1 MSKKFLAIT
10 LGILTA
16 VGGFVDIGDLVESGV
31 VGARYGMA
39 LVWVTALGVLGICL
53 YADMSGRIVA
63 VSGRPVFDLIRERL
77 GPRMALLNLVGSF
90 LITLLT
96 VSAEIGGVALAIELA
111 SGVDRLIWV
120 LPIGVL
126 VWLVVWKV
134 GFEKMETGFGIGG
147 LAIAVFAVAV
157 FFLHPDWSSL
167 GAQIAGIAPPPDQ
180 ALPTYAYHAVA
191 LFASAMTPYE
201 VFFFSSGGVEEGW
214 TVKDLPVQ
222 RANVLLGFPLGG
234 LLALGVMACAAVVLF
249 PAGVDVS
256 QLSQI
261 VLPVTLALG
270 TAGLVIVLIGIFAAT
285 FGAALETGLSSGY
298 MLAQYFGWE
307 WGKRRRPRDAARFH
321 VAVAGG
327 LLLAVIVVQTGIDP
341 VGLTEI
347 SLIFS
352 AVALPL
358 TYLPVLIVAND
369 REYLGEHANKRFS
382 NVVGFAMLVVI
393 AVAAVVA
400 IPLMIFTGAGQ

>member
-1 MSKKFLAIT
+1 MSKKLLAVT

-39 LVWVTALGVLGICL
+39 MVWVTVLGVLGICV

-77 GPRMALLNLVGSF
+77 GPRMALLNLAGSF

-96 VSAEIGGVALAIELA
+96 VCAEIGGVAIAVELA
-111 SGVDRLIWV
+111 SGVDRLVWV

-126 VWLVVWKV
+126 VWLVVWRV
-134 GFEKMETGFGIGG
+134 GFERMETGFGLAG
-147 LAIAVFAVAV
+147 LAIGVFAVAI
-157 FFLHPDWSSL
+157 FLLHPDWSSL
-167 GAQIAGIAPPPDQ
+167 GAQIAGLAPPADE

-214 TVKDLPVQ
+214 KVKDLPVQ

-234 LLALGVMACAAVVLF
+234 LLALAVMACAATVLF
-249 PAGVDVS
+249 PAGIDVGE
-256 QLSQI
+256 LSQV

-298 MLAQYFGWE
+298 MLAQFFGWD
-307 WGKRRRPRDAARFH
+307 WGKRRAPRNAARFH
-321 VAVAGG
+321 LTVGAGI
-327 LLLAVIVVQTGIDP
+327 LLAVVVVQTGIDP

-369 REYLGEHANKRFS
+369 REYLGKHANGRFS
-382 NVVGFAMLVVI
+382 NIVGLVMLVVI
-393 AVAAVVA
+393 AIAALVA

>member
-1 MSKKFLAIT
+1 VNKRALAVT

-39 LVWVTALGVLGICL
+39 LLWVTVLGVIGICVF
-53 YADMSGRIVA
+53 ADMSGRIVA

-77 GPRMALLNLVGSF
+77 GPRAALLNLAGSF

-96 VSAEIGGVALAIELA
+96 VAAEIGGVAIAIELA

-126 VWLVVWKV
+126 IWLVVWRV
-134 GFEKMETGFGIGG
+134 GFQKMETGFGLAG
-147 LAIAVFAVAV
+147 LALAVFAVAI

-167 GAQIAGIAPPPDQ
+167 GAQIAGFAPPPDQ

-214 TVKDLPVQ
+214 TVKDVPVQ

-234 LLALGVMACAAVVLF
+234 LLALAVMACAAVVLF

-256 QLSQI
+256 QVSQV

-307 WGKRRRPRDAARFH
+307 WGKRRRPRNAARFH
-321 VAVAGG
+321 VTVGAG
-327 LLLAVIVVQTGIDP
+327 LLLAVLVVQTGVDP

-369 REYLGEHANKRFS
+369 REYLGKHANGHFS
-382 NVVGFAMLVVI
+382 NTVGVVMLVII
-393 AVAAVVA
+393 AVAALAA

>member
-1 MSKKFLAIT
+1 
-10 LGILTA
+10 
-16 VGGFVDIGDLVESGV
+16 
-31 VGARYGMA
+31 
-39 LVWVTALGVLGICL
+39 
-53 YADMSGRIVA
+53 
-63 VSGRPVFDLIRERL
+63 
-77 GPRMALLNLVGSF
+77 
-90 LITLLT
+90 
-96 VSAEIGGVALAIELA
+96 
-111 SGVDRLIWV
+111 
-120 LPIGVL
+120 
-126 VWLVVWKV
+126 
-134 GFEKMETGFGIGG
+134 METGFGLGG
-147 LAIAVFAVAV
+147 LAIGVFAVAV

-167 GAQIAGIAPPPDQ
+167 GAQVAGLAPPPDQ

-214 TVKDLPVQ
+214 TVKDLSVQ

-234 LLALGVMACAAVVLF
+234 LLAIAVMACSAIVLF
-249 PAGVDVS
+249 PAGVDVG
-256 QLSQI
+256 QVSQI

-298 MLAQYFGWE
+298 MLAQYFGWD
-307 WGKRRRPRDAARFH
+307 WGKRRAPRDAARFH
-321 VAVAGG
+321 LTVGAGLLVAV
-327 LLLAVIVVQTGIDP
+327 LVVQTGLDP

-369 REYLGEHANKRFS
+369 REYLGKHANGHFS
-382 NVVGFAMLVVI
+382 NTVGVVMLAVI
-393 AVAAVVA
+393 AVAALVA

>member
-1 MSKKFLAIT
+1 MSKKLLAVT

-39 LVWVTALGVLGICL
+39 MVWVTVLGVLGICV
-53 YADMSGRIVA
+53 YADMSGRVVA

-77 GPRMALLNLVGSF
+77 GPRMALLNLAGSF

-96 VSAEIGGVALAIELA
+96 VCAEIGGVAITVELA
-111 SGVDRLIWV
+111 SGVDRLVWV

-126 VWLVVWKV
+126 VWLVIWRV
-134 GFEKMETGFGIGG
+134 GFERMETGFGLGG
-147 LAIAVFAVAV
+147 LAIGVFAVAI

-167 GAQIAGIAPPPDQ
+167 GSQVAGLAPPPDE

-214 TVKDLPVQ
+214 QVKDLSVQ

-234 LLALGVMACAAVVLF
+234 LLAIAVMACAATVLF

-256 QLSQI
+256 QVSQI

-298 MLAQYFGWE
+298 MLAQYFGWD
-307 WGKRRRPRDAARFH
+307 WGKRRAPRNAARFH
-321 VAVAGG
+321 LTVGAG
-327 LLLAVIVVQTGIDP
+327 LLLAVLVVQTGIDP

-369 REYLGEHANKRFS
+369 REYLGKHANRRFS
-382 NVVGFAMLVVI
+382 NIVGVGTLVIIV
-393 AVAAVVA
+393 VAAVTA

>member
-1 MSKKFLAIT
+1 MSKKLLAVT

-16 VGGFVDIGDLVESGV
+16 VGGFVDIGDLVEGGV

-39 LVWVTALGVLGICL
+39 MVWVTVLGVLGICV

-77 GPRMALLNLVGSF
+77 GPRMALLNLAGSF
-90 LITLLT
+90 LTTLLT
-96 VSAEIGGVALAIELA
+96 VGAEIGGVALAIELA
-111 SGVDRLIWV
+111 SGVDRLVWV
-120 LPIGVL
+120 FPIGVL
-126 VWLVVWKV
+126 VWLVVWRV
-134 GFEKMETGFGIGG
+134 GFERMETGFGLAG
-147 LAIAVFAVAV
+147 LAIGVFAVAI
-157 FFLHPDWSSL
+157 FFLHPGWSSL
-167 GAQIAGIAPPPDQ
+167 GAQIARIAPPADQ

-214 TVKDLPVQ
+214 KVKDLPVQ

-234 LLALGVMACAAVVLF
+234 LFAIAVMACAATVLF

-256 QLSQI
+256 RLSQI

-298 MLAQYFGWE
+298 MLAQYFGWD
-307 WGKRRRPRDAARFH
+307 WGKRRAPRNAARFH
-321 VAVAGG
+321 VTVAACLLVAV
-327 LLLAVIVVQTGIDP
+327 LVVQSGIDP

-347 SLIFS
+347 TLIFS

-369 REYLGEHANKRFS
+369 REYLGKHANGRFS
-382 NVVGFAMLVVI
+382 NIVGVVMLVVVAI
-393 AVAAVVA
+393 AAVAA

>member
-1 MSKKFLAIT
+1 
-10 LGILTA
+10 
-16 VGGFVDIGDLVESGV
+16 
-31 VGARYGMA
+31 
-39 LVWVTALGVLGICL
+39 
-53 YADMSGRIVA
+53 
-63 VSGRPVFDLIRERL
+63 
-77 GPRMALLNLVGSF
+77 
-90 LITLLT
+90 
-96 VSAEIGGVALAIELA
+96 
-111 SGVDRLIWV
+111 LIWV

-126 VWLVVWKV
+126 IWLVVWRV
-134 GFEKMETGFGIGG
+134 GFQKMETGFGLAG
-147 LAIAVFAVAV
+147 LALAVFAVAI

-167 GAQIAGIAPPPDQ
+167 GAQIAGFAPPPDQ

-214 TVKDLPVQ
+214 TVKDVPVQ

-234 LLALGVMACAAVVLF
+234 LLALAVMACAAVVLF

-256 QLSQI
+256 QVSQI

-307 WGKRRRPRDAARFH
+307 WGKRRRPRNAARFH
-321 VAVAGG
+321 VTVGAG
-327 LLLAVIVVQTGIDP
+327 LLLAVLVVQTGVDP

-369 REYLGEHANKRFS
+369 REYLGKHANGRFS
-382 NVVGFAMLVVI
+382 NTVGVVMLVVI
-393 AVAAVVA
+393 AVAALAA

>member
-1 MSKKFLAIT
+1 MNKKFLAVT

-16 VGGFVDIGDLVESGV
+16 VGGFVDIGDLVESGI

-39 LVWVTALGVLGICL
+39 MVWVTVLGVLGICV
-53 YADMSGRIVA
+53 YADMSGRVVA

-77 GPRMALLNLVGSF
+77 GPRMAMLNLAGSF

-96 VSAEIGGVALAIELA
+96 VCAEIGGVAIVIELA
-111 SGVDRLIWV
+111 SGIDRLVWV

-126 VWLVVWKV
+126 VWLVVWRV
-134 GFEKMETGFGIGG
+134 GFERMETVFGLGG
-147 LAIAVFAVAV
+147 LAIGVFAVAI

-167 GAQIAGIAPPPDQ
+167 GSQVAGLAPPPDE

-214 TVKDLPVQ
+214 KVKDLSVQ

-234 LLALGVMACAAVVLF
+234 LLAVAIMACAATVLF
-249 PAGVDVS
+249 PAGIDVGQVS
-256 QLSQI
+256 QV

-298 MLAQYFGWE
+298 MLAQYFGWD
-307 WGKRRRPRDAARFH
+307 WGKRRAPRNAARFH
-321 VAVAGG
+321 LTVGAG
-327 LLLAVIVVQTGIDP
+327 LLLAVLVVQTGIDP

-369 REYLGEHANKRFS
+369 REYLGKHANRRFS
-382 NVVGFAMLVVI
+382 NIVGVGMLVII
-393 AVAAVVA
+393 AVAAVAA
-400 IPLMIFTGAGQ
+400 IPLMIFTGAGR